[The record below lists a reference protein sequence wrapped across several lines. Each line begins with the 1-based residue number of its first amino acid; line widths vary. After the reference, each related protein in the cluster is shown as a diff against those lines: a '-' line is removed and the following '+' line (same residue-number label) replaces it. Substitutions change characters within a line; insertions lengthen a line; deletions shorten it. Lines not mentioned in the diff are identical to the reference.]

1 MNDLKSYTNLHNTL
15 VSFLDELV
23 DMFPKEGDFI
33 ALRIMIK
40 DQIPVTQIV
49 KHFKSTLLPES
60 ELIKNRNKVF
70 FDKNILF
77 THVGES
83 QSKKFKRLFYALDS
97 EDQESIW
104 KWFDAFVLLTEK
116 C

>member
-1 MNDLKSYTNLHNTL
+1 MNDLKSYSNLHSTL
-15 VSFLDELV
+15 VSFFDELV
-23 DMFPKEGDFI
+23 DMFPKEGDFV

-49 KHFKSTLLPES
+49 KHFKSTLLPEK
-60 ELIKNRNKVF
+60 ELIRNRDNVF
-70 FDKNILF
+70 FEKNILF
-77 THVGES
+77 SFVGEAQS
-83 QSKKFKRLFYALDS
+83 QKFKRLFSLLDK

-104 KWFDAFVLLTEK
+104 KWLDAFVMLSEK

>member
-1 MNDLKSYTNLHNTL
+1 
-15 VSFLDELV
+15 
-23 DMFPKEGDFI
+23 MFPKEGDFV

-49 KHFKSTLLPES
+49 NHFKSSLLPEKKS
-60 ELIKNRNKVF
+60 IKERNKAF
-70 FDKNILF
+70 FDKNVLF
-77 THVGES
+77 TQVGEAQS
-83 QSKKFKRLFYALDS
+83 QKFKKLFNGLDE

-104 KWFDAFVLLTEK
+104 KWLDAFVMLTEK